1 METHINDII
10 HVIQLAVA
18 PVVMRSAVGRH
29 AAVDSCRLKILSTA
43 FPIES

>member
-18 PVVMRSAVGRH
+18 AVFLLSAVGRH
-29 AAVDSCRLKILSTA
+29 AAGGLVSIEDLEDS
-43 FPIES
+43 FPMES